1 MQLFINHYLYN
12 FVKLVFTGRL
22 HALQKALKIDKSSD
36 GAKMLLLKLMDWL
49 EQEKKTHR
57 DNDTIMNET
66 AAQAY
71 IENYALKLFQWAD
84 SMDRASTFNK

>member
-1 MQLFINHYLYN
+1 MKIA
-12 FVKLVFTGRL
+12 GRL
-22 HALQKALKIDKSSD
+22 HALQRALTIDKSSD
-36 GAKMLLLKLMDWL
+36 GAKLVLLKLMDWL
-49 EQEKKTHR
+49 EHEKKSHR

-84 SMDRASTFNK
+84 AMDRASTFNKLVILLFCPRL

>member
-1 MQLFINHYLYN
+1 
-12 FVKLVFTGRL
+12 
-22 HALQKALKIDKSSD
+22 
-36 GAKMLLLKLMDWL
+36 MLLLKLMDWL